1 MKMENKR
8 NINKMPFLSILLLII
23 NLNKYLSSYLSSGL
37 KQLNN
42 FIYSDRMKI
51 FTIQNLSE
59 KCSLSSGPNCY
70 YTENLNNKKY
80 IEENAKLFESNDFPV
95 DYSNFNKEWID
106 IYNKAKNSNYYDVY
120 EEIES
125 QILEYKNNN
134 LLKNDSQQ
142 VPPVFNLYL
151 SLTFESYDDKTIKGD
166 VYALPSKIIRFYTE
180 NIVLEIFGKLRMHY
194 GEDLKLKNPMKYPS
208 KTFGIIESPTLSIR
222 LGGKTFICE
231 SFFMRTRKENIYK
244 INIEGYLGKN
254 KAFSVQKEVNFMSAN
269 KWNKIT
275 LPNQKIDRLTLPGGI
290 DVDNF
295 RLVMETVKQYE
306 ITVQFHKNIHK
317 REEELV
323 DDSDIY

>member
-1 MKMENKR
+1 MGNKK
-8 NINKMPFLSILLLII
+8 NIINLPFISLLILII
-23 NLNKYLSSYLSSGL
+23 NLKEYLSSYLSSGL

-70 YTENLNNKKY
+70 YTENLKNSK
-80 IEENAKLFESNDFPV
+80 NADESIKLFEDTQNPV
-95 DYSNFNKEWID
+95 DYSDFNKEWLD
-106 IYNKAKNSNYYDVY
+106 LFNKAKSSNYFQVY

-125 QILEYKNNN
+125 SLLEYKTNN

-151 SLTFESYDDKTIKGD
+151 SLTFESYDDMTIKGD
-166 VYALPSKIIRFYTE
+166 VYALPSKIIRFFTE
-180 NIVLEIFGKLRMHY
+180 NVVLEIIGKLRMHY
-194 GEDLKLKNPMKYPS
+194 GDDLKLKNAMKYPTT
-208 KTFGIIESPTLSIR
+208 TFGIIESPSLSIK

-231 SFFMRTRKENIYK
+231 YFFMRPRNEKIYR

-254 KAFSVQKEVNFMSAN
+254 KLFSVQKEVNNMNSK

-275 LPNQKIDRLTLPGGI
+275 LPDKKIDRLVLPGGI
-290 DVDNF
+290 DIDNVRF
-295 RLVMETVKQYE
+295 VMETVRQYE
-306 ITVQFHKNIHK
+306 ITVQFHKNDNQKNEDLI
-317 REEELV
+317 